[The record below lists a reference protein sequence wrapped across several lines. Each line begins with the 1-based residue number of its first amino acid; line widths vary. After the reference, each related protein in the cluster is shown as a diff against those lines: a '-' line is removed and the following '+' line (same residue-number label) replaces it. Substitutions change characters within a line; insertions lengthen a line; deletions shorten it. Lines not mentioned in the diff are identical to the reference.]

1 MALDFRRPSD
11 VLEGLSG
18 MITMDQ
24 ANAIASG
31 SLGNPN
37 ILLKGHNTEASA
49 SEIAALFDNAKANPQ
64 TYSMLP
70 ERITITDKIYRIF
83 NPVSYHLGN
92 TNRERR
98 VVILG
103 SEGQTI
109 EVSLFGKHS
118 EMADLIPL
126 ERGDRVLFKNLSIS
140 RDSMALSTNASSS
153 LNRLEVSKIRPIV
166 DFSLIKNDEK
176 NIDIIFRVIEIGA
189 IRHIERINR
198 SGQIAV
204 CECAVSDGT
213 TVANASFWGSSAL
226 ASARMRLNSIIKLE
240 FASVKDVKGTKLI
253 TASDYSRVLSNE
265 SFGKLISS
273 RT

>member
-1 MALDFRRPSD
+1 MALDFRRPGD
-11 VLEGLSG
+11 VLEGMSG

-31 SLGNPN
+31 SLGDPN
-37 ILLKGHNTEASA
+37 ILLKGRNAEASA
-49 SEIAALFDNAKANPQ
+49 GDLAALFENAKANTQ
-64 TYSMLP
+64 ISSMLP
-70 ERITITDKIYRIF
+70 ERITIADKIYRVF
-83 NPVSYHLGN
+83 NPISYQAGN
-92 TNRERR
+92 ISKERR

-103 SEGQTI
+103 SEGATVEI
-109 EVSLFGKHS
+109 NLFGKHS

-140 RDSMALSTNASSS
+140 KDNMAISTNSSSS
-153 LNRLEVSKIRPIV
+153 LNRLEVSKIKVIS
-166 DFSLIKNDEK
+166 DFSSINEDTKNV
-176 NIDIIFRVIEIGA
+176 DIVFRVVEIGA

-204 CECAVSDGT
+204 CECAVSDGAL
-213 TVANASFWGSSAL
+213 VANASFWGSSAI
-226 ASARMRLNSIIKLE
+226 ATARMKLNSAIKLE

-253 TASDYSRVLSNE
+253 TANEYSRVISND
-265 SFGKLISS
+265 SFSKLISS